1 MKANRKRTVLIA
13 VVLVVLIAWNFLT
26 IPLFLY
32 GSFGSDAI
40 LELSPVGKLGN
51 ALLAAWIFLFIPNF
65 PLIGLL
71 ISLIEEQPKKVYYHL
86 GAFIGVL
93 IGSIFFFQDNSTI
106 ALIITQVSGLF
117 SFIVLLKQL
126 LSKRDQDPHS
136 FK

>member
-1 MKANRKRTVLIA
+1 MKANRKRTGLLAI
-13 VVLVVLIAWNFLT
+13 VLVVLIAWNFLT

-32 GSFGSDAI
+32 GAFGSDVI
-40 LELSPVGKLGN
+40 LNLSPVGKIGN

-71 ISLIEEQPKKVYYHL
+71 VSLIEEQTKKVYYHL
-86 GAFIGVL
+86 GAFIGIL
-93 IGSIFFFQDNSTI
+93 IGSSFFFQDNSTM

-117 SFIVLLKQL
+117 SLLVLLKQL
-126 LSKRDQDPHS
+126 LSRRDRGPHS

>member
-1 MKANRKRTVLIA
+1 MKANRKRTLVIA
-13 VVLVVLIAWNFLT
+13 IVIVVLIAWNFLT

-40 LELSPVGKLGN
+40 LDFSPVAKIGN

-65 PLIGLL
+65 PLMGLL
-71 ISLIEEQPKKVYYHL
+71 ISLIEEQTKKVYYHL
-86 GAFIGVL
+86 GAFICVL
-93 IGSIFFFQDNSTI
+93 IGSIFFFQDNSTM

-117 SFIVLLKQL
+117 SLLVLLKQL
-126 LSKRDQDPHS
+126 LSKRDHGPHS